1 MRMEMTRSM
10 QKSIAKHGSVLK
22 AFRSQGGGGAGLM
35 AGGIVLVVAGVPLGL
50 LCLLALG
57 SRGLLVGAFF
67 AVPGLLLIL
76 WGMSLRKKRLAN
88 YLEFYKKDTG
98 YSEAE
103 LQEADRELMSPDA
116 VKIGGKMD
124 NSGGKE
130 GIIFMV
136 TEHYFLAIWP
146 VYGAYLRKLDDIVA
160 AFYSAQIPG
169 IGGYRQNLFV
179 ISRQE
184 IAKKGEKNPFTKKEY
199 QGFECGM
206 MSEQRHC
213 QQTCAEVLEEMI
225 KRAPHI
231 ITSQNIAVNG
241 VPYNL
246 ISMDNWQM
254 DWARILGE

>member
-1 MRMEMTRSM
+1 
-10 QKSIAKHGSVLK
+10 
-22 AFRSQGGGGAGLM
+22 M
-35 AGGIVLVVAGVPLGL
+35 AGGIVLVVVGVPLGL

-57 SRGLLVGAFF
+57 GRGLLVGAFF

-136 TEHYFLAIWP
+136 TEHYFLTIWP

>member
-35 AGGIVLVVAGVPLGL
+35 AGGIVLVVVGIPLGL

-57 SRGLLVGAFF
+57 SRGILVGAFF

-136 TEHYFLAIWP
+136 TEHYFLTIWP
-146 VYGAYLRKLDDIVA
+146 VYGAHLRKLDDIVA